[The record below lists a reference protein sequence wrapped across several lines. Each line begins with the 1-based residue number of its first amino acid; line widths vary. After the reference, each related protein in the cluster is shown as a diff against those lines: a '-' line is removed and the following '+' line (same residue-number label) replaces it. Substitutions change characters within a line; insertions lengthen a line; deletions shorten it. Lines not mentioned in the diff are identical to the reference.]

1 MHVISVEL
9 QSLPFDVMSRFLVP
23 TSMDSCLFVF
33 IYVFFYFSFWTSIFF
48 MRQAFLGDTSL
59 RLLWPFSPRQPDQTK
74 KKQSGASESIW
85 LCSDRAGVCDGGTAS
100 KQRDLEESL
109 QKTMSRGQ
117 PGLCYSRFHEVA
129 SYLGAAF
136 SYDEMDI
143 KMLHLVQVASNV
155 VAVYV

>member
-9 QSLPFDVMSRFLVP
+9 QSLPVDVMSRFLVP
-23 TSMDSCLFVF
+23 TSMDSCLFVS
-33 IYVFFYFSFWTSIFF
+33 IYVFL
-48 MRQAFLGDTSL
+48 FL
-59 RLLWPFSPRQPDQTK
+59 LLDLHFLYETGISWRHISPSALAVLAQTARSDQ

>member
-1 MHVISVEL
+1 MHVISGEL
-9 QSLPFDVMSRFLVP
+9 QSFLVDVMSRFLVP
-23 TSMDSCLFVF
+23 TSMDSCLFVS
-33 IYVFFYFSFWTSIFF
+33 IYVFFYFLFF
-48 MRQAFLGDTSL
+48 FDLHFLYETGISW
-59 RLLWPFSPRQPDQTK
+59 RHISPQSALAVLAQTARSDR

-85 LCSDRAGVCDGGTAS
+85 LCSDRAGVCDGDTAS
-100 KQRDLEESL
+100 KQRDLEESLL

-143 KMLHLVQVASNV
+143 KMLDLVQSSK
-155 VAVYV
+155 